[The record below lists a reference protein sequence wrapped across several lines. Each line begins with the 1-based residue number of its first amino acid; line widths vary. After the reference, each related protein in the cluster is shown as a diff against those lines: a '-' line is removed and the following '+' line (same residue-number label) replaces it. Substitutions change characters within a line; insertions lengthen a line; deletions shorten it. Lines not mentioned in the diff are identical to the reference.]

1 MTELRAAPSIDAAV
15 PSWPGDRGGHLWPK
29 DREVVSSD
37 GARIRYTV
45 RGNDTGPWLVFCAG
59 FMCPDNFWEH
69 LAPMLLERYRCVFL
83 NYRGIGASTDPRSP
97 GYRGMHLRPGDYTI
111 EKFAGDVHDVLEA
124 EGATDVTCVGH
135 SMGCQVALEAW
146 RQSPDRVAAL
156 ALVTGPYASP
166 LHTFYGSKLGARLF
180 PFAYFGL
187 PLLPRPVQKQVGKAL
202 RLPIAMPV
210 ARMIRALG
218 PHTPAAGMTG
228 YFQHFGEVDPM
239 VVLKIARGMHD
250 FDAGPWL
257 HTVDVPTLVV
267 VGSEDTFSPPE
278 LGDVII
284 RHVPD
289 SELVTID
296 GGTHGALLEF
306 PAEIHDAISDFLHRS
321 LGHDRVDPVSDG
333 DRVSRGRPRTGA
345 AW

>member
-1 MTELRAAPSIDAAV
+1 MDPVHTAAAAAPT
-15 PSWPGDRGGHLWPK
+15 SWPGDRGGHLWPK
-29 DREVVSSD
+29 DREVVSDD

-45 RGNDTGPWLVFCAG
+45 RGRPDGPWLVFCAG
-59 FMCPDNFWEH
+59 FMCPDTFWRH
-69 LAPMLLERYRCVFL
+69 LGPLLLERYRCVFL
-83 NYRGIGASTDPRSP
+83 NYRGVGASTDPREP
-97 GYRGMHLRPGDYTI
+97 GYRGWRVRAGDYTI
-111 EKFAGDVHDVLEA
+111 ERFAGDVVDVIEA
-124 EGATDVTCVGH
+124 EDAHQVTLVGH
-135 SMGCQVALEAW
+135 SMGCQVALEGW
-146 RQSPDRVAAL
+146 RQARDRVSAL
-156 ALVTGPYASP
+156 ALLTGPYASP

-180 PFAYFGL
+180 PLAYVGI
-187 PLLPRPVQKQVGKAL
+187 PAMPRPLQKQVGRVL

-210 ARMIRALG
+210 ARLVRALG
-218 PHTPAAGMTG
+218 PQTPAEDMRG
-228 YFQHFGEVDPM
+228 YFQHFGTVDPM

-278 LGDVII
+278 LGEVII

-306 PAEIHDAISDFLHRS
+306 PAEIHDAMADFLHRS
-321 LGHDRVDPVSDG
+321 LGHPAVAPVASS
-333 DRVSRGRPRTGA
+333 DRVSTPRRHTS
-345 AW
+345 